1 MLSHVQ
7 SNGGGHSAATP
18 HAMAV
23 PPERQPPAH
32 QWADCLARIST
43 GKTVLDY
50 ADGDV
55 VFMQGES
62 ADSLYFVSR
71 GNVRLSVATYDGR
84 EAIVATLTPGDVFGE
99 GCLAG
104 QSVRMTTAIASG
116 ACTLTRVPT
125 STMLRLIHDDA
136 VMGAMLVSHL
146 LNRISRYE
154 ADLVDHLFNTSEKR
168 LARVLLLLS
177 RYGKGDRSGEA
188 VVAGVNQE
196 QLAQMVGTT
205 RSRVNFFM
213 NRFRKRGF
221 IDYHGVDGVIVHG
234 SLVTV
239 LTQSDE

>member
-1 MLSHVQ
+1 MLAHVQ
-7 SNGGGHSAATP
+7 SNGGGHP
-18 HAMAV
+18 PPKPPMAV
-23 PPERQPPAH
+23 TSDRQPPPD

-55 VFMQGES
+55 IFMQGES
-62 ADSLYFVSR
+62 ADSLYFLSR
-71 GNVRLSVATYDGR
+71 GKVRLSVATHDGR

-99 GCLAG
+99 GSLAG

-116 ACTLTRVPT
+116 TCTLTRVHT
-125 STMLRLIHDDA
+125 STMHGLIRDDA
-136 VMGAMLVSHL
+136 VVGAMLVSHL

-177 RYGKGDRSGEA
+177 RYANGSPSGDA

-221 IDYHGVDGVIVHG
+221 IDYHGVDGVIVHP
-234 SLVTV
+234 SLLTV